1 MCANYILSNA
11 LKMLEEVQNVKYA
24 ASVHWRIKVIIKRR
38 CAVIENYGAADNAVN
53 CGLFQRVNTM
63 SFSFAMRRRFKI
75 A

>member
-11 LKMLEEVQNVKYA
+11 LKMLEEAQNVKYA
-24 ASVHWRIKVIIKRR
+24 VSVLLGIKVIIQRR
-38 CAVIENYGAADNAVN
+38 CAIIEKYGAADNAVN

-63 SFSFAMRRRFKI
+63 SFSLAMRRRFKI

>member
-24 ASVHWRIKVIIKRR
+24 ASVLWRIKVIIKRR
-38 CAVIENYGAADNAVN
+38 CAVIENYGAADNVVN

>member
-11 LKMLEEVQNVKYA
+11 LKMLEEAQNVKYA
-24 ASVHWRIKVIIKRR
+24 ASVLLGIKIIIQRR
-38 CAVIENYGAADNAVN
+38 CAIIENYGAADNAVN